1 MVALSDCLLLPIA
14 VMVGRAHNDGFDESR
29 QALRAFFESLN
40 FKSLNFKLMDIF
52 ERISKDSGGPIGQY
66 RERADGYFAFPRLEG
81 ELGPRM
87 VFNGREVL
95 CWSLNNYLGL
105 ANHPEIR
112 RVDAEAAAK
121 YGLAAP
127 MGARMMTGHTRMHE
141 HFEHELADFEKKE
154 AAYLFNFGYQG
165 IVSTIDT
172 LTSPHDVIVYDN
184 EAHACLLDGIRLH
197 IGNKYKYR
205 HNNMEDLEK
214 KLKVATEVVAKTGG
228 GILVITEG
236 VYGMTGA
243 LGDLAGIVALKKKYS
258 FRILIDDAHGF
269 GVMGPNGRGTS
280 EHFGVMDDI
289 DIYIGAY
296 AKAMAII
303 GGFVAG
309 PKYVIEYLRYNMRS
323 QMYAK
328 SLPLA
333 IVEGCEKRLEIIRS
347 AEGDA
352 LRAQLWKVTR
362 ALQKGF
368 RDLGFDIGPAEACV
382 TPVHVQGDVVQAT
395 NIAMDLRENY
405 CIFCSVITYP
415 VIPKGMIIFRIIPTA
430 AHTMDDVNYT
440 LNAFAEVRQKLDK
453 GYYDGTEVPN
463 MRIE

>member
-1 MVALSDCLLLPIA
+1 
-14 VMVGRAHNDGFDESR
+14 
-29 QALRAFFESLN
+29 
-40 FKSLNFKLMDIF
+40 MDIF

-172 LTSPHDVIVYDN
+172 LTNPHDVIVYDN

-205 HNNMEDLEK
+205 HNDMADLEK

-362 ALQKGF
+362 ALQQGF

-382 TPVHVQGDVVQAT
+382 TPVHVLGDVVQAT

-405 CIFCSVITYP
+405 RIFCSVITYP

>member
-1 MVALSDCLLLPIA
+1 
-14 VMVGRAHNDGFDESR
+14 
-29 QALRAFFESLN
+29 
-40 FKSLNFKLMDIF
+40 MDIF

-87 VFNGREVL
+87 VFDGREVL

-172 LTSPHDVIVYDN
+172 LTNPHDVIVYDN

-205 HNNMEDLEK
+205 HNDMADLEK

-269 GVMGPNGRGTS
+269 GVMGPTGRGTS

-352 LRAQLWKVTR
+352 LRKQLWTVTR

-405 CIFCSVITYP
+405 KIFCSVITYP

>member
-1 MVALSDCLLLPIA
+1 
-14 VMVGRAHNDGFDESR
+14 
-29 QALRAFFESLN
+29 
-40 FKSLNFKLMDIF
+40 MDIF

-172 LTSPHDVIVYDN
+172 LVNPHDVIVYDN

-205 HNNMEDLEK
+205 HNDMEDLEK

-352 LRAQLWKVTR
+352 LRKQLWTVTR

-405 CIFCSVITYP
+405 RIFCSVITYP